1 MKSESFDVF
10 CPHCNIQA
18 EARVIANG
26 YGGFHKGGADR
37 FDEIDTEYHG
47 DTYYVA
53 LCRRCK
59 SPFLIRQSFYGIPA
73 ELGTITPE
81 DVLFPMS
88 SRLPVEGVPVP
99 VRRAFDQALRTFT
112 SSSFDACA
120 LMCRRTLEIL
130 CKGFGVRSGTLQEKL
145 DALSKQG
152 KIDTRLVN
160 WAHGVRAVGNEAAHA
175 TESELSQDD
184 AKDALDF
191 TEAILMY
198 VYVLGRRFEAFE
210 VRRKSAE
217 QLRKEEQNGETE

>member
-1 MKSESFDVF
+1 MKSETFDVF

-26 YGGFHKGGADR
+26 HGGFRSDGADR

-53 LCRRCK
+53 LCRRCQA
-59 SPFLIRQSFYGIPA
+59 PFLIRQSLYGVPG
-73 ELGTITPE
+73 EFETITSE
-81 DVLFPMS
+81 DVLFPLS
-88 SRLPVEGVPVP
+88 SRLPVEGLPPAVSRALEQA
-99 VRRAFDQALRTFT
+99 VRSFA

-120 LMCRRTLEIL
+120 LMCRRAIEAL
-130 CKGFGVRSGTLQEKL
+130 CKELGAGSGSLQAKL

-152 KIDTRLVN
+152 AIDVRLAT
-160 WAHGVRAVGNEAAHA
+160 WAHGVRAVGNEAAHD

-184 AKDALDF
+184 ARDALDF

-210 VRRKSAE
+210 GRRKKGKA
-217 QLRKEEQNGETE
+217 T